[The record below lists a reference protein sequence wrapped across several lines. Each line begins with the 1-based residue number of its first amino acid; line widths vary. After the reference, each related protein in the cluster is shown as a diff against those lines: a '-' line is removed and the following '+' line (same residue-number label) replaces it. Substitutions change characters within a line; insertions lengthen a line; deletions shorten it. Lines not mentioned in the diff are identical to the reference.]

1 MEYNIILAGVGG
13 QGILTIAQALSLA
26 AMRRGW
32 KVKQA
37 EVHGMSQRGGAVQSH
52 LRFSDGELYSD
63 LVPRGKANMVLSVE
77 PLEVLRYVQYLSPD
91 GVIVSNSVPFVN
103 IPNYSPIEEVLEQV
117 AAYPRHVLLDAD
129 KLAKA
134 AGSPRAMNMIML
146 GAASYFMGLG
156 ADEFDDPIAQMF
168 GRKGQ
173 ALVEMNQGACRMG
186 RKAAATY
193 REALERGQ
201 NPQVVRQWMQSAEAE
216 ELIAGPS
223 PERGPLAGTPQDL
236 GLSASEETAVSQLLE
251 KIYHEG
257 RRQLYENEVY
267 GILEL
272 VGGIT
277 PPRHLLIT
285 RGEQIT
291 PEALSR
297 FPGNRVVLKI
307 VSPDVVHKTEAGGV
321 VFVQRDAD
329 TVNREIVRLI
339 ARQEDAGRVTGVL
352 VCEFVEPGRTGLG
365 SELFVG
371 IRATREFG
379 PIIAAGLGGL
389 DTEYLASKMKPGI
402 SVAKGLVE
410 ETTADEF
417 FELFAKTAAYEILSG
432 KVRGHPRLVS
442 DGELRR
448 CFRAFIALG
457 RRYCVDR
464 GEEGPDVGEMEVNPF
479 AFSRQRMIPLD
490 GRGRLQTAYTK
501 PAPRPFEK
509 INALL
514 EPKSIA
520 ILGVSTKRA
529 NFGRI
534 ILGNLLACGYPPT
547 QLFVV
552 KEGESRID
560 GVPCVPTISS
570 LPSTVDLLVVATAA
584 RNMPELVDQIIDSGK
599 VTSVIVI
606 PGGMGETEDSRDV
619 EAEIRGKI
627 AASRLRLSRGPIFL
641 GGNCMGVR
649 SRPGKYDTFFIPRSK
664 LDPRYDAPAKRVAL
678 VSQSGAFI
686 ITRMSNL
693 GSLDPAFAISIGNQI
708 DLTLSD
714 MLRAVGAR
722 DDVDVVGVYAEGFNN
737 LDGADFVRV
746 VRDVTAGGKVV
757 VFYKAGRTEKGRSAT
772 AGHTASIAGDYDIC
786 DAAVGQAGAI
796 VVDTFKEFEQIVA
809 LATSLHGKQVTGLG
823 IGVISNAGYE
833 TVGMA
838 DAISGARYR
847 LEIPALGEATAR
859 RITILLKEYRL
870 DTLVNV
876 RNPLDLTPM
885 ANEDIFEGCVRA
897 MVDDE
902 RISAVVA
909 SAVPLTPQMLTT
921 PEELATKGSLP
932 DRWKTLFAESTK
944 PVIAVMDSGSPF
956 EELARRIHA
965 AGVPVFQS
973 SDQAVRS
980 LGRYLC
986 HRAERH
992 LSSDGGDATPREEA
1006 HQAEAAVT

>member
-26 AMRRGW
+26 AMRRGR
-32 KVKQA
+32 KVKQS

-52 LRFSDGELYSD
+52 LRFSDGDLYSD
-63 LVPRGKANMVLSVE
+63 LVPRGKADMILSVE

-103 IPNYSPIEEVLEQV
+103 IPNYSPIEDVLDQV
-117 AAYPRHVLLDAD
+117 TAYPRHVLLDAD

-146 GAASYFMGLG
+146 GAASYFMGLEP
-156 ADEFDDPIAQMF
+156 DEFDEPIAQMF

-173 ALVEMNQGACRMG
+173 ALVEMNQGACRTG
-186 RKAAATY
+186 RKAAAAY

-201 NPQVVRQWMQSAEAE
+201 SPQAVRQWMQSADAE
-216 ELIAGPS
+216 ELIAGPA
-223 PERGPLAGTPQDL
+223 PGHGPLATTPQHPE
-236 GLSASEETAVSQLLE
+236 LSAAEETAVSQLLE
-251 KIYHEG
+251 KVYHEG

-267 GILEL
+267 SILEL

-277 PPRHLLIT
+277 PPRHLLVT
-285 RGEQIT
+285 KGEQIT

-297 FPGNRVVLKI
+297 FPGNQVVLKI

-321 VFVQRDAD
+321 VFVQKDID
-329 TVNREIVRLI
+329 TVNREIAQLI
-339 ARQEDAGRVTGVL
+339 ARQETAGRVTGAL

-402 SVAKGLVE
+402 SVAKALVE
-410 ETTADEF
+410 ETTADDF
-417 FELFAKTAAYEILSG
+417 FDLFEKTAAYEILSG
-432 KVRGHPRLVS
+432 QVRGHRRLVS

-448 CFRAFIALG
+448 CFRAFIAIG

-490 GRGRLQTAYTK
+490 GRGRLQTAYRK

-514 EPKSIA
+514 EPRSIA

-534 ILGNLLACGYPPT
+534 ILDNLIACGYPRAR
-547 QLFVV
+547 LFVV
-552 KEGESRID
+552 KEGENQID
-560 GVPCVPTISS
+560 GVPCVSTIGS

-584 RNMPELVDQIIDSGK
+584 RNMPALVDQIIESGK
-599 VTSVIVI
+599 VASVIVI
-606 PGGMGETEDSRDV
+606 PGGMGETEDSRHV
-619 EAEIRGKI
+619 EAEVRRKI
-627 AASRLRLSRGPIFL
+627 AASRLCPDRGPIFL

-649 SRPGKYDTFFIPRSK
+649 SRPGGYDTFFIPRAK
-664 LDPRYDAPAKRVAL
+664 LDPRYDAPARRVAL

-686 ITRMSNL
+686 ITRLSNL
-693 GSLDPAFAISIGNQI
+693 GTLDPAFAISIGNQI

-714 MLRAVGAR
+714 MLQAVGAR
-722 DDVDVVGVYAEGFNN
+722 DDVDVVGVYAEGFND
-737 LDGADFVRV
+737 LDGSDFVRV
-746 VRDVTAGGKVV
+746 VREVTTGGKVV
-757 VFYKAGRTEKGRSAT
+757 VFYKAGRTETGRSAT

-796 VVDTFKEFEQIVA
+796 VVDTFKEFEQLVA
-809 LATSLHGKQVTGLG
+809 LATALHGKQVSGLG

-838 DAISGARYR
+838 DAIFGARYR
-847 LEIPALGEATAR
+847 LEIPALSEATVR
-859 RITILLKEYRL
+859 RITDLLKEYRL

-876 RNPLDLTPM
+876 HNPLDLTPM

-897 MVDDE
+897 MADDDG
-902 RISAVVA
+902 ISAVVA
-909 SAVPLTPQMLTT
+909 SAVPLTPQMLTA
-921 PEELATKGSLP
+921 PQELASKGSLP
-932 DRWKTLFAESTK
+932 DRWRALFAESTK
-944 PVIAVMDSGSPF
+944 PMIAVIDSGSPF

-973 SDQAVRS
+973 CDQAVRS

-986 HRAERH
+986 HRAERQ
-992 LSSDGGDATPREEA
+992 LPVVSRGATQREKA
-1006 HQAEAAVT
+1006 PQAEAAAT